1 MLHCSLSVISANQN
15 KVDDQNKVVDD
26 NYDDDQ
32 SPDMV
37 IGFTVTIVV
46 LVVIIIGLAA
56 ALIWNLYKNRK
67 GTGIIDNYTVYSF
80 IMHKLFLNVALTLTL
95 KVAIA
100 SLRAARP
107 KSKQQILQ

>member
-1 MLHCSLSVISANQN
+1 
-15 KVDDQNKVVDD
+15 
-26 NYDDDQ
+26 
-32 SPDMV
+32 MV

-56 ALIWNLYKNRK
+56 ALIWNLCKNRK

-107 KSKQQILQ
+107 KKQTANISIMHAQDHYNKHYLKNHSVVYILYSLHNFRQL